1 MEKKKETYP
10 IATLCE
16 LKDNKVCQIKKKC
29 EGKYL
34 QFADMD
40 VDHII
45 PHSKGGKTIVSNG
58 RVSCPE
64 CNRSKGAN

>member
-29 EGKYL
+29 EGKYFSL
-34 QFADMD
+34 LIYFS
-40 VDHII
+40 II
-45 PHSKGGKTIVSNG
+45 V
-58 RVSCPE
+58 
-64 CNRSKGAN
+64 